1 MGRKH
6 FDVKPKLLG
15 ACNMVL
21 FLLGLAV
28 ALRSAGL
35 ESYLA
40 SPPED
45 AVLATDPWLRA
56 KWTVAAGSN
65 SDLLH
70 AISILSART
79 LSTLL
84 PTCPQRHAVP
94 PLRTGYRVSD

>member
-6 FDVKPKLLG
+6 FEVKPKLLG

-35 ESYLA
+35 ESYMA
-40 SPPED
+40 SPHED
-45 AVLATDPWLRA
+45 SILDAGSTLR
-56 KWTVAAGSN
+56 TTAAGSN
-65 SDLLH
+65 PDHLLH

-84 PTCPQRHAVP
+84 PTCPQRHAVSS
-94 PLRTGYRVSD
+94 LAHRLSRL